1 MNTLLVAVDF
11 SDAMSAQL
19 DGIRSLFAPG
29 SVRLRLVHVLNP
41 TPGYF
46 GYGAFGGEW
55 EVLTLDAQRE
65 SLEAL
70 LKSTCVGL
78 ASEGYEVDSAFLLG
92 EPSTMLLQD
101 ARGSGAS
108 VVVLGSHGHGAV
120 SHLIMGSVA
129 TSVLRRAARPVLIIP
144 AVKTD

>member
-19 DGIRSLFAPG
+19 DGIRALFPPG
-29 SVRLRLVHVLNP
+29 TVRLRLVHVLNP

-70 LKSTCVGL
+70 LKTTCAGL
-78 ASEGYEVDSAFLLG
+78 AAAGYAVESSFLLG
-92 EPSTMLLQD
+92 EPSTMLLQE

-120 SHLIMGSVA
+120 SHLLMGSVA
-129 TSVLRRAARPVLIIP
+129 TSVLRRVGRPVLIIP
-144 AVKTD
+144 AAPTD

>member
-19 DGIRSLFAPG
+19 DGIRALFPPG

-55 EVLTLDAQRE
+55 EVLTLDAQRD
-65 SLEAL
+65 SLEA
-70 LKSTCVGL
+70 
-78 ASEGYEVDSAFLLG
+78 LLG
-92 EPSTMLLQD
+92 EPSTMLLQE

-129 TSVLRRAARPVLIIP
+129 TSVLRRAGRPVLIIP
-144 AVKTD
+144 AVRTD